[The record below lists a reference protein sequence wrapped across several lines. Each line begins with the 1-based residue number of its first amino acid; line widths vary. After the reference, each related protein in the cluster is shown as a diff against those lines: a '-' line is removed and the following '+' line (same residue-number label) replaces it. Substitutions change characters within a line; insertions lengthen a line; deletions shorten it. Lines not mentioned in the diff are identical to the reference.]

1 MTALEACDKIE
12 EAISDLHEETKD
24 SGWDWSFTDIL
35 TDEQHLANHAESL
48 AKTRAFFEIED
59 KTTMW
64 FVSANS
70 GNSLLALCGNSPT
83 AQSRSRYI
91 SWANPQNLSLLIS
104 RLRTL
109 EAQLSL
115 ALELLEKADYAI
127 GYVLDVRELK
137 CMHPGRAVDDCCA
150 VCLINKWRVRLDAS
164 GLLGEIG
171 GTK

>member
-1 MTALEACDKIE
+1 MNDPATKLPPLSAGAIAHMEGEDHLYGTAFRE
-12 EAISDLHEETKD
+12 
-24 SGWDWSFTDIL
+24 
-35 TDEQHLANHAESL
+35 
-48 AKTRAFFEIED
+48 
-59 KTTMW
+59 
-64 FVSANS
+64 
-70 GNSLLALCGNSPT
+70 
-83 AQSRSRYI
+83 
-91 SWANPQNLSLLIS
+91 
-104 RLRTL
+104 RTI
-109 EAQLSL
+109 QLSL